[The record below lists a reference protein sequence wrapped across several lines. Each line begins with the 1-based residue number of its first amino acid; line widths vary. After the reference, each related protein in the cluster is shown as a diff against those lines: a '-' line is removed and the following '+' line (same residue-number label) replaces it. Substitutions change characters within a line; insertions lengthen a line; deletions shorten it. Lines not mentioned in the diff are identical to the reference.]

1 MNPRFYVKINPNFKF
16 KKISLN
22 NQSRL
27 GSKTNLKNILY
38 NFDDYLSVKMNNKET
53 NKNNNIKDKLLEKD
67 LNKYKNEF
75 KGFINN
81 KFEKSLSPIKLEKKN
96 TDVHSLRTKLLQ
108 NNNKLQRI
116 DFNINIIGSNKEKN
130 DLKLKVEHCLSQIKI
145 NSNISRNSEGIKKIS
160 NYRSEET
167 KNDFNQN
174 PLYKLRNSK
183 INKSHLFIKSD
194 RLYLPS
200 ISYNVVRKSNKIKAL
215 MKKIQKNIYNYDQE
229 KTINKDKLADNG
241 KKYERSLLNNIN
253 YFNDNKSLTIK
264 INEIKRN
271 SDIFKYINDN
281 DKDFISNSI
290 NKKENENNQET
301 DINNKELFQ
310 RKEDDKYMIYE
321 SAKKYIDT
329 DKIYNY
335 NKFRLAN
342 IPNVSIDKGLKNIK
356 TLESNIINIKKEN
369 LDIPICIN
377 RHISKII

>member
-27 GSKTNLKNILY
+27 GSKTNIKNILY
-38 NFDDYLSVKMNNKET
+38 NFDDYLSVKMNNNET
-53 NKNNNIKDKLLEKD
+53 NKNNNIKEKLLVKD
-67 LNKYKNEF
+67 FNKYKNEF

-81 KFEKSLSPIKLEKKN
+81 KFENRFSPLKLDKKN
-96 TDVHSLRTKLLQ
+96 SDVHSLRTKLLQ

-130 DLKLKVEHCLSQIKI
+130 DLKLKVERCLSQIKI
-145 NSNISRNSEGIKKIS
+145 KNKISRNSENKKKFI
-160 NYRSEET
+160 NYRSEKT
-167 KNDFNQN
+167 KNDCNQN
-174 PLYKLRNSK
+174 TLYKLRNSK

-194 RLYLPS
+194 KLYLPS
-200 ISYNVVRKSNKIKAL
+200 ISYNVIRKSNKIKAL

-229 KTINKDKLADNG
+229 KTINKEQLADNG

-253 YFNDNKSLTIK
+253 YFIDNKNLTIK

-271 SDIFKYINDN
+271 SDIYQYINDSE
-281 DKDFISNSI
+281 KDIISNTI
-290 NKKENENNQET
+290 NKKDNENNQET
-301 DINNKELFQ
+301 DINNKELFR
-310 RKEDDKYMIYE
+310 RKEDNKYLIYE
-321 SAKKYIDT
+321 SAKKYIET
-329 DKIYNY
+329 DKIYNS
-335 NKFRLAN
+335 NKYRLAN
-342 IPNVSIDKGLKNIK
+342 IPNVSLSKDFKNIK
-356 TLESNIINIKKEN
+356 TLESNIINIKNEE

>member
-1 MNPRFYVKINPNFKF
+1 MNHRFYVKINPNFKF

-67 LNKYKNEF
+67 LNKYKNEL

-271 SDIFKYINDN
+271 SDIFKYINDS
-281 DKDFISNSI
+281 DKDFITNPI
-290 NKKENENNQET
+290 NYLIT
-301 DINNKELFQ
+301 
-310 RKEDDKYMIYE
+310 
-321 SAKKYIDT
+321 
-329 DKIYNY
+329 
-335 NKFRLAN
+335 
-342 IPNVSIDKGLKNIK
+342 
-356 TLESNIINIKKEN
+356 
-369 LDIPICIN
+369 
-377 RHISKII
+377 

>member
-1 MNPRFYVKINPNFKF
+1 
-16 KKISLN
+16 
-22 NQSRL
+22 
-27 GSKTNLKNILY
+27 
-38 NFDDYLSVKMNNKET
+38 MNNKET

-67 LNKYKNEF
+67 LNKYKNEL

-229 KTINKDKLADNG
+229 ITINKDKLADNG

-356 TLESNIINIKKEN
+356 TLESNIINIKNEN

-377 RHISKII
+377 KHISKII